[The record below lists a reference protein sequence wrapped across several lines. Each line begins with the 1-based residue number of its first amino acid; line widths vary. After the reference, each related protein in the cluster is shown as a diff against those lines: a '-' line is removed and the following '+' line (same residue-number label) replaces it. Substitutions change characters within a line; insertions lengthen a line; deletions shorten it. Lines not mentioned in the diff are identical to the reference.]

1 MLYRNKETKMRA
13 DEHLILT
20 VSAVLRD
27 RRESLG
33 MSQSEL
39 GLASGLHRSYIGDL
53 ERGSRNLAL
62 KNLCRLAEALD
73 LTPSKVLSLA
83 ERKLEAKSTSK
94 RSKK

>member
-1 MLYRNKETKMRA
+1 MSSEDR
-13 DEHLILT
+13 LILAIST
-20 VSAVLRD
+20 VLRD

-62 KNLCRLAEALD
+62 KNLCKLAEALD
-73 LTPSKVLSLA
+73 LAPSKVLSLA

>member
-1 MLYRNKETKMRA
+1 VPLGDQFILAVSTVMR
-13 DEHLILT
+13 E
-20 VSAVLRD
+20 

-33 MSQSEL
+33 MSQSDL
-39 GLASGLHRSYIGDL
+39 GLASGLHRSYIGDF

-62 KNLCRLAEALD
+62 KNLFRLAEALE

-83 ERKLEAKSTSK
+83 ERKLEAKSASK